1 MWISMNGNQGQTFHF
16 ARISVKNMHIFF
28 WTADS
33 KRRNTFYI
41 YGNYFYWWWA
51 MASFMWMV
59 FSENQRGFI
68 SFIYHTIKAASARES
83 ICIDK
88 CLLWKS
94 EFVCQKLL
102 TPQGGEWM
110 YLMQA
115 LSIQVSKKLFI
126 SDAAIFFR
134 DFWPP
139 PPSIAIGSYGE
150 SNIPLKCVTSF
161 MNSPKGRRQRATH
174 PPCFPLSSKF
184 NLLCV
189 DFLKWWL
196 RHAWSWVVILSV

>member
-1 MWISMNGNQGQTFHF
+1 MSRSCQIHAEFRAKNKRSIFPFLRKKKRTLLIKSIIGKVRETLHHRYLMWISMNGNQGQTFHF

-59 FSENQRGFI
+59 FSENQRDFI

-94 EFVCQKLL
+94 EFVCQNFL

-110 YLMQA
+110 YLIQA

-126 SDAAIFFR
+126 SDAALFSGIF
-134 DFWPP
+134 D
-139 PPSIAIGSYGE
+139 
-150 SNIPLKCVTSF
+150 PLL
-161 MNSPKGRRQRATH
+161 
-174 PPCFPLSSKF
+174 PLSQ
-184 NLLCV
+184 
-189 DFLKWWL
+189 
-196 RHAWSWVVILSV
+196 